1 MNPLC
6 LLVCF
11 EALFAQED
19 KDDPV
24 IPESSTKDLQ
34 MKAVISTALLH
45 AVTAGFTQGG
55 SRNSRCFVGKVLV
68 SKTS

>member
-24 IPESSTKDLQ
+24 ILESSTKHLK
-34 MKAVISTALLH
+34 MKAVIFTALLH
-45 AVTAGFTQGG
+45 AVTAGFTQGV
-55 SRNSRCFVGKVLV
+55 SRNSQCFIGKGLV
-68 SKTS
+68 RKTS